1 MGNVNIEAQWL
12 RRLPAGLKLLLLAL
26 INVFVFLIDRPVFLI
41 AVFACVVILT
51 ILARAHGLYS
61 ALRAP
66 GQMLLLAFAA
76 HGLLGDWV
84 LGVTVCLRIATLVLL
99 ATVISASI
107 PLASMLAVLDR
118 ILAPL
123 RWIGLPTR
131 PVGVVIAMTLR
142 FAPMLTERWQFLA
155 ESWRARSPRRPL
167 WRLVSPFVISVIDDA
182 DRTAEALVARG
193 GFDRRK

>member
-1 MGNVNIEAQWL
+1 STGIHLARLRRRDAGSRRKRVIVGNVNIEAQWL

-84 LGVTVCLRIATLVLL
+84 LGLTVCLRIATLVLL

-142 FAPMLTERWQFLA
+142 FAPMLTERW
-155 ESWRARSPRRPL
+155 
-167 WRLVSPFVISVIDDA
+167 
-182 DRTAEALVARG
+182 
-193 GFDRRK
+193 

>member
-1 MGNVNIEAQWL
+1 
-12 RRLPAGLKLLLLAL
+12 LLAL

-84 LGVTVCLRIATLVLL
+84 LGLTVCLRIATLVLL